1 VSVDTYLRSVISR
14 MSDKVRE
21 RSGIVGDV
29 IQNRIEANLL
39 ALVDTLSDDWNLKV
53 WNLTG
58 ENMRPFPTQAE
69 TFEAAG
75 VLLTLVR
82 GGSPDYKPGDYVHAG
97 LCVADFAVQQI
108 MQTTDG
114 QFNTANY
121 ATDEDALVALQSACD
136 DRASAAA
143 LPAAINWKQLLQMA
157 WSLLKPIID
166 DLLKAQPVA

>member
-1 VSVDTYLRSVISR
+1 MTAVSVDAYLRSVIRR

-39 ALVDTLSDDWNLKV
+39 ALLEVLNDDWPIKAGGTV
-53 WNLTG
+53 
-58 ENMRPFPTQAE
+58 RAYPTQAE

-108 MQTTDG
+108 MQTSDLFTA
-114 QFNTANY
+114 ANY
-121 ATDEDALVALQSACD
+121 ATDEDALVALQSSCSPD
-136 DRASAAA
+136 VVAAN
-143 LPAAINWKQLLQMA
+143 AAINWKQLLQMA